1 MRDDGRHRRLP
12 STPLGWL
19 ALIVVATTIALFVV
33 APALGHS
40 PRLGCATWAGRL
52 GDAERAILE
61 AQLDGVE
68 VPKELFE
75 RRTRARA
82 VLALRCQPQPTEDG
96 RGVGR

>member
-1 MRDDGRHRRLP
+1 VLDDGRHRRLP

-33 APALGHS
+33 APALGYS

-61 AQLDGVE
+61 AQLDDVE

-75 RRTRARA
+75 QRARARA
-82 VLALRCQPQPTEDG
+82 VVERRCPPTEDG